1 MTIPTVAALHAL
13 LLAAAAS
20 PDTTLEVGDLVA
32 SFDHPDDDVRYG
44 PTERTGGVIGHIS
57 RINHFEEGC
66 SRYDIEVDR
75 FFRGDTVEPRNPGF
89 YLSPPM
95 NGTRKLAGGITFG
108 VVRIPIPEFQAEHL
122 ANLRTRFPVGSKVRW
137 SDSVISKKRD
147 YWCSQGREP
156 HKSNAK
162 IAMDAAIAAR
172 GTVLQVRPG
181 ITNGSVGIVS
191 LFGESRH
198 DSLDYLLAPATD

>member
-1 MTIPTVAALHAL
+1 MSIPTVAALHAL
-13 LLAAAAS
+13 LLASAAS
-20 PDTTLEVGDLVA
+20 PDTTLAVGDLVA

-44 PTERTGGVIGHIS
+44 PSERTSGVIGHIL

-75 FFRGDTVEPRNPGF
+75 FFRGDTVEPRVRTF

-108 VVRIPIPEFQAEHL
+108 VVRLPLIEYQAENL
-122 ANLRTRFPVGSKVRW
+122 ARLRAKFPIGSRVKW
-137 SDSVISKKRD
+137 SQRVIGNKRD
-147 YWCSQGREP
+147 YWLNQGREP

-162 IAMDAAIAAR
+162 RFLDEAIAAR
-172 GTVLQVRPG
+172 GTVVLVRPG
-181 ITNGSVGIVS
+181 LTNGTVGVVS
-191 LFGESRH
+191 IFGESRH
-198 DSLDYLLAPATD
+198 DSLDYLLEPATD